1 MRIDLSKSLRQWQ
14 KDYINN
20 KKRFNVLVVHR
31 RAGKTV
37 GAVLDIIIVMMQERG
52 DYGYIAP
59 TYKQAKKIAWRL
71 IQKFGDQI

>member
-1 MRIDLSKSLRQWQ
+1 MGMLHIDLSQALRPWQ
-14 KDYINN
+14 KHYVSN

-37 GAVLDIIIVMMQERG
+37 GAVLDVIMIATQDVG

-71 IQKFGDQI
+71 IRKF